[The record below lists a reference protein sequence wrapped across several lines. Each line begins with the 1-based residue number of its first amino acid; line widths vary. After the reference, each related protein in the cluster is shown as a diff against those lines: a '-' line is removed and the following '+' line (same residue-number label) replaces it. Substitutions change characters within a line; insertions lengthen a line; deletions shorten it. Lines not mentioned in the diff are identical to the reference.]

1 VFHQRK
7 FTQICFGVLLF
18 LVEEENSLIKKM
30 HDEEATMVSKCANPE
45 CSESFLYFHQGK
57 LFRLETEGREDRRR
71 QLGDETGISKP
82 LRRLEFYWLC
92 GGCAETLTIAFE
104 KGSGIS
110 VRPRPVRPQA
120 ARVSARA
127 NATAA

>member
-1 VFHQRK
+1 
-7 FTQICFGVLLF
+7 
-18 LVEEENSLIKKM
+18 
-30 HDEEATMVSKCANPE
+30 MVSKCANPE
-45 CSESFLYFHQGK
+45 CSTPFLYFHQGR

-71 QLGDETGISKP
+71 HLGDETGISKP
-82 LRRLEFYWLC
+82 LRRIEFYWLC
-92 GGCAETLTIAFE
+92 EECAPEMTIAFD

-120 ARVSARA
+120 VRVAARA